1 MPIMASFSL
10 PSFIQISTL
19 SQKLTT
25 PQNNF
30 HFAITQRN
38 SELSCSLS
46 SSSSFPSHN
55 ILQMSLPLAA
65 SLAIL
70 LWSTPAHAGFM
81 SGISGLEAVPGPQ
94 LPQIDFLNR
103 INEENQKRYAEND
116 ARIKESPLVKK
127 LLEQSKLNKEK
138 NSKEIENKYCLRGAE
153 WGVGD
158 CSAEGMTIEER
169 DKFIAM
175 LKEKVG
181 EK

>member
-1 MPIMASFSL
+1 MSIMASSSL
-10 PSFIQISTL
+10 HSFIQIPTF

-25 PQNNF
+25 SQNNL
-30 HFAITQRN
+30 HFAITKRDK
-38 SELSCSLS
+38 ELS
-46 SSSSFPSHN
+46 SSPSHN
-55 ILQMSLPLAA
+55 ILQKSLPLAA

-94 LPQIDFLNR
+94 LPKIDFLNR